1 MEHPEKFFKVLEEGK
16 LEDGEGK
23 VVFAGVKRLALFRI
37 DGEYHCIQNHC
48 PHAGGHLGLGE
59 VLADKCLVICPRH
72 AWSFDLKSG
81 ACRTNPRY
89 EARTYPV
96 KVEDGHVW
104 VGIPDDG
111 SII

>member
-1 MEHPEKFFKVLEEGK
+1 MDDGEKFFKVMEEGK
-16 LEDGEGK
+16 LEAGAGT
-23 VVFAGVKRLALFRI
+23 VVFAGVKKLALFYI
-37 DGEYHCIQNHC
+37 DGEYLCIQNHC
-48 PHAGGHLGLGE
+48 PHAGGHLGRGE
-59 VLADKCLVICPRH
+59 VLADKCAVMCPRH
-72 AWSFDLKSG
+72 AWSFDLKTG

-104 VGIPDDG
+104 VKIPDDG